1 MSENLTAS
9 APAPVPSVGH
19 TKIAVVG
26 AGFVGSSFAY
36 ALLLSGLS
44 AEIVLID
51 ANRAKAEGEAMDLQH
66 SVPFGPSTKVRV
78 GEIADCA
85 GALVTV
91 ITAGANQ
98 KPGESRLDLG
108 RKNAGIFKEI
118 IPAIAQANPG
128 GLLLIATNPVDVLT
142 YLSVEL
148 SGLPPKRVLGSGTI
162 LDTARF
168 RHYIGDH
175 FGVDPQSVSAHI
187 IGEHGDGQVPAWSL
201 VSIGGMRLY
210 EYCVAHGVELTEH
223 DKSEIARKT
232 RDAAQHIIARK
243 GATYYAIGAGLV
255 QVVAAIVRDTNT
267 ILPVGSLL
275 NGYDGLQNVTF
286 GLPTVVN
293 RNGAAK
299 VLELNLSET
308 EREALHL
315 SAAVLKTAIAH
326 AQTN

>member
-1 MSENLTAS
+1 MSEHLKVS
-9 APAPVPSVGH
+9 VGQPAPTVGH

-36 ALLLSGLS
+36 ALLLSGLA
-44 AEIVLID
+44 AEIVVID

-66 SVPFGPSTKVRV
+66 SVPFAPSVKVRV
-78 GEIADCA
+78 GEIEDCA

-108 RKNAGIFKEI
+108 RKNAGIFKQI

-142 YLSVEL
+142 YLSVDL
-148 SGLPPKRVLGSGTI
+148 SGLPPERVLGSGTI

-168 RHYIGDH
+168 RHYIGEH
-175 FGVDPQSVSAHI
+175 FSVDPQSVSAHI

-201 VSIGGMRLY
+201 VSIGGMRLPD
-210 EYCVAHGVELTEH
+210 YCAAHGVELTEH

-232 RDAAQHIIARK
+232 RDAAQHVIARK

-255 QVVAAIVRDTNT
+255 QVVAAIARDTNT

-275 NGYDGLQNVTF
+275 NGYDGLRDVSF

-293 RNGAAK
+293 RNGALK
-299 VLELNLSET
+299 VLELNLNET
-308 EREALHL
+308 ERDALHL

-326 AQTN
+326 AQEA